1 MITNEDL
8 LKEVSQKE
16 LLQLSD
22 VNATGEIDQSVID
35 DCKQDSISFISSFI
49 TIPNNPSPLLRDI
62 AVDLTIIELKKR
74 NGFPKEAIKEA
85 GEKCESLL
93 LKMASKKIPTE
104 VTSQTS
110 GGPVQ
115 KKRSFVHNSLKIDLT
130 GLQ

>member
-104 VTSQTS
+104 VTSGTS
-110 GGPVQ
+110 SRPVQ
-115 KKRSFVHNSLKIDLT
+115 KKRSFVHNSFKIDLT